1 MEIIQVIYRGRGNDH
16 IDNQDK
22 YLIFYLAER
31 SIYYQDKP
39 QLSVQESLLSLLNL
53 LLILKASIMTRIYGY
68 GTIGRKKYILIP
80 IGGKSIL
87 AAGETFSSHMV
98 NLISQLKKEYQINRS
113 HELLKQVYTSLEKLM
128 GDGDFI
134 IQRSTEQSYLTLRES
149 FNNKF
154 LHLANTF
161 DNLLDVDA
169 MELGYISGGLLVVPT
184 TNIEESYQM
193 RLLDIEK
200 YANTEL
206 WENLQK
212 ISRSQFYSENLRFA
226 IKNAIELV
234 DKLKNASEKTQRLIQ
249 KSKHSDQ
256 YYALPLF
263 VFIRGEVMNEYFA
276 NKPEEPEDER
286 FRDILATYI
295 RLLYPVG
302 NVLPIGHNYQEFPF
316 VVFRS
321 YSLEE
326 IRQKVFREK
335 YLLNSHELNVLNLIL
350 SQET

>member
-1 MEIIQVIYRGRGNDH
+1 
-16 IDNQDK
+16 
-22 YLIFYLAER
+22 
-31 SIYYQDKP
+31 
-39 QLSVQESLLSLLNL
+39 
-53 LLILKASIMTRIYGY
+53 
-68 GTIGRKKYILIP
+68 
-80 IGGKSIL
+80 
-87 AAGETFSSHMV
+87 MV
-98 NLISQLKKEYQINRS
+98 NLISQLKKEYQIKRS
-113 HELLKQVYTSLEKLM
+113 HELLKQVYSSLEKLM
-128 GDGDFI
+128 RDGDFN
-134 IQRSTEQSYLTLRES
+134 IQQSAEQSYLTLRET

-154 LHLANTF
+154 LQLANTF
-161 DNLLDVDA
+161 DKLLDFDA
-169 MELGYISGGLLVVPT
+169 IELGYISGGLLVVPT

-200 YANTEL
+200 YANAEL
-206 WENLQK
+206 WKNMQK

-263 VFIRGEVMNEYFA
+263 AFIRGEVMNEYFA
-276 NKPEEPEDER
+276 NEPEEPEDER

-295 RLLYPVG
+295 RLLYPAG